1 MMCLYVDG
9 CFFLYISGRVT
20 VPGEFLPFTPF
31 VFFTHVLCTGP
42 PLIPVLITPY
52 TSYDTSAY
60 LNMMMIILMM
70 LTMMMMMLMMMMIII
85 ILLPNI

>member
-20 VPGEFLPFTPF
+20 VPGEFLPFIPF

-42 PLIPVLITPY
+42 PLIPVLITQMGL
-52 TSYDTSAY
+52 SC